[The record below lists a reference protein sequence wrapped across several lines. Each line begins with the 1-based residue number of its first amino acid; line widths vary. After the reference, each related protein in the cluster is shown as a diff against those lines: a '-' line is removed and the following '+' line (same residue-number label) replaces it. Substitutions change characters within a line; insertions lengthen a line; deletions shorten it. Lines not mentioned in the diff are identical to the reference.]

1 MNIHDVNVAFF
12 IGWESIRKKVS
23 KKEHKNKAWYQGCA
37 ILKFL
42 ILFGLQYSGDDFA
55 TPIPIMILDKV
66 E

>member
-1 MNIHDVNVAFF
+1 MAARAAVAAAATEKREAYTYL
-12 IGWESIRKKVS
+12 IIYT
-23 KKEHKNKAWYQGCA
+23 NNQGCA

-55 TPIPIMILDKV
+55 TPIPIMIFDKV